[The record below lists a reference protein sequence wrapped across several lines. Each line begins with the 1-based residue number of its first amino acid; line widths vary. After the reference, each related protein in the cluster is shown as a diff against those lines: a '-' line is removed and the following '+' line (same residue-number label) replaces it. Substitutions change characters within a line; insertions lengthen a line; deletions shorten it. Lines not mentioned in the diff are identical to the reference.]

1 MLTSRNSMTCVFS
14 TLTPLIFSGIFYAS
28 NGKYPV
34 AYIDALFN
42 SVSAMT
48 MCGLA
53 TVNLSELTAW
63 QQVLLFIQ
71 MCIGNPVRSLT
82 SGVTFLI
89 LAQGH
94 RVVGD
99 GLHQEVIIYSVRV
112 SDVHSLFY
120 RHYFAKTFDH
130 IIGVEAG
137 RLAAIK
143 VEQQLAAA
151 SVGNSVGNKGGW
163 PRRIFRRKTGL
174 STVQEDSTNGDAR
187 TIPKDS
193 AKRLRPDMI
202 RRMDGRP
209 KLVNPSGRITE
220 SGAVSMNHSSLE
232 SLKSLNLQAE
242 EQEQEPS
249 PHQLVFADG
258 KTQTPEQLELENNV
272 KIKNLHVETI
282 NVGPTA
288 LKRNTS

>member
-1 MLTSRNSMTCVFS
+1 MLTSRNSITCVFS

-71 MCIGNPVRSLT
+71 MCIGNQVRSLT
-82 SGVTFLI
+82 SGDMFLI

-94 RVVGD
+94 CVVGD

-112 SDVHSLFY
+112 SDVHSSFY
-120 RHYFAKTFDH
+120 RHYFAKTFEH
-130 IIGVEAG
+130 IIGVEVD

-151 SVGNSVGNKGGW
+151 SAGNTVDSKGGW
-163 PRRIFRRKTGL
+163 SRRIFRRKTGL
-174 STVQEDSTNGDAR
+174 STVPEDSTNGDAR

-220 SGAVSMNHSSLE
+220 SGAVPMKHSSLK
-232 SLKSLNLQAE
+232 SAMSLNLQAD
-242 EQEQEPS
+242 EQEQEP
-249 PHQLVFADG
+249 PPRQLAFADG
-258 KTQTPEQLELENNV
+258 KTPEQLELENNIE
-272 KIKNLHVETI
+272 IKNLHVETI
-282 NVGPTA
+282 NAGPAA